1 MNYEKMW
8 KELKKE
14 YVTEYNDVMSDES
27 KGVLARMASIEQD
40 YFERSVIKKY
50 DDGLANLLELNKKD
64 ASSN

>member
-1 MNYEKMW
+1 MDYERMW

-40 YFERSVIKKY
+40 YFEKTIIKKY
-50 DDGLANLLELNKKD
+50 DDGLAHLIEVNKK
-64 ASSN
+64 